1 MLTASTTLIL
11 FLASNAVNAQVTTR
25 RRTSSVGRIVAGVVV
40 GCLVLLILCCVMARR
55 RRRLRNPSATS
66 YTAGGPGAGFYG
78 TGGRPLFGAG
88 GMFPLGKQNPNQN
101 TTLPQHQQP
110 AGGGYGYGN
119 GVPNSYTGPTQNAAG
134 GGYMPPPPPYGKE
147 GSGYAPPPGPPPPAH
162 TTGGQNDHFVG
173 GFRS

>member
-1 MLTASTTLIL
+1 MHTASTTLIL

-25 RRTSSVGRIVAGVVV
+25 RRTSSVGRVVAGIVV
-40 GCLVLLILCCVMARR
+40 GCLVLLLLLISCCVMARR
-55 RRRLRNPSATS
+55 RRRLRNPSSTG

-88 GMFPLGKQNPNQN
+88 GMFPLGKQSPNQN

-119 GVPNSYTGPTQNAAG
+119 GVPNSYTGPTHNVVG
-134 GGYMPPPPPYGKE
+134 GGYPQTSPPPPPPYGKE
-147 GSGYAPPPGPPPPAH
+147 GSGYAP
-162 TTGGQNDHFVG
+162 GGQNDQFVG